1 MALTEK
7 NLLRKLYLIAFL
19 LAIFG
24 VAVVVRMFK
33 IHFVEG
39 PQLRAEAAER
49 TERMFTIEP
58 NKGSLFSHDGSL
70 LATSVTQYEVRWD
83 AVSVKSKDFEALVK
97 PLSDSLSMM
106 LGKPSAYYEQYLRQ
120 AKAKENRYTMIASKL
135 DYIDFKRMESF
146 PLFSKGPFK
155 GGFISVQKTVRDHPL
170 GDIAKRMVGYEKVD
184 ENGKLRSIGLEGA
197 FSKYLNGVAGKRLK
211 QRIAKGQWKPVGMNN
226 TVEPQDGYDVVSTID
241 VGIQDIAHHAL
252 LTQLEKYKADHG
264 TVVVMEVATGEIKA
278 MSNLGVN
285 AEGQYYERLNYA
297 VSESHE
303 PGSTFKVMSLVA
315 ALEDKYVDTNS
326 IVDTQNG
333 LYKVYNGMVRDSH
346 KGGYGKITVSKA
358 LMVSSNTAFAKIIN
372 ENYRDNPKK
381 FVNRLRNMNLHQ
393 PLDLPIAGEGLPVIR
408 YPGDKGWSGLS
419 LAWMAYG
426 YEVSL
431 TPLQTLT
438 FYNAIANNGEM
449 VRPRLI
455 KEIRSWDKVIQRF
468 DKEVINPSICSE
480 ETLGKVRQIL
490 SDIVNKKGGTGRG
503 LYDPNFSMAGKT
515 GTTQKNYA
523 SGDKDKL
530 KYISTFSGYFPAD
543 NPKYSCIVVIHE
555 PDKGIGYYGA
565 DVSGPVFKA
574 IAQKIYTSNHNAQWV
589 DAEWKPSSKI
599 QEQKVSYEL
608 LTKGP
613 LLVMPDLDGLP
624 GRDAVALLEN
634 NGVSVRIQGMGQVKA
649 QSLVPGTPL
658 VKGTTVQLTLE

>member
-1 MALTEK
+1 
-7 NLLRKLYLIAFL
+7 
-19 LAIFG
+19 
-24 VAVVVRMFK
+24 
-33 IHFVEG
+33 
-39 PQLRAEAAER
+39 
-49 TERMFTIEP
+49 
-58 NKGSLFSHDGSL
+58 
-70 LATSVTQYEVRWD
+70 
-83 AVSVKSKDFEALVK
+83 
-97 PLSDSLSMM
+97 
-106 LGKPSAYYEQYLRQ
+106 
-120 AKAKENRYTMIASKL
+120 
-135 DYIDFKRMESF
+135 
-146 PLFSKGPFK
+146 
-155 GGFISVQKTVRDHPL
+155 
-170 GDIAKRMVGYEKVD
+170 
-184 ENGKLRSIGLEGA
+184 
-197 FSKYLNGVAGKRLK
+197 
-211 QRIAKGQWKPVGMNN
+211 
-226 TVEPQDGYDVVSTID
+226 
-241 VGIQDIAHHAL
+241 
-252 LTQLEKYKADHG
+252 
-264 TVVVMEVATGEIKA
+264 
-278 MSNLGVN
+278 
-285 AEGQYYERLNYA
+285 
-297 VSESHE
+297 
-303 PGSTFKVMSLVA
+303 
-315 ALEDKYVDTNS
+315 
-326 IVDTQNG
+326 
-333 LYKVYNGMVRDSH
+333 
-346 KGGYGKITVSKA
+346 
-358 LMVSSNTAFAKIIN
+358 
-372 ENYRDNPKK
+372 
-381 FVNRLRNMNLHQ
+381 
-393 PLDLPIAGEGLPVIR
+393 
-408 YPGDKGWSGLS
+408 
-419 LAWMAYG
+419 MAYG